1 MNNIAERLNLYTQLN
16 NLKTEEELYIFEK
29 DLIDRFGELPKE
41 VTDLLNSVQIKWLAT
56 KIGFEKIIMKQ
67 GKLIGYFLN
76 DQQSRFYQSANF
88 TKVLKFVQTNPSA
101 CKMKE
106 KQTRSG
112 LRLMLTFEN
121 IKSVKQAL
129 EALQPI
135 VA

>member
-1 MNNIAERLNLYTQLN
+1 
-16 NLKTEEELYIFEK
+16 
-29 DLIDRFGELPKE
+29 
-41 VTDLLNSVQIKWLAT
+41 
-56 KIGFEKIIMKQ
+56 MKKRQ
-67 GKLIGYFLN
+67 VIRYFIN
-76 DQQSRFYQSANF
+76 DQQSSFYQSNNF
-88 TKVLKFVQTNPSA
+88 TKVLQFVQTHPNA

-129 EALQPI
+129 DALRPI